1 MHKLIPLL
9 VLLATA
15 EWAQTQDNRN
25 YSQTFPIRV
34 DQQTPGTCQ
43 MWEFFIASTDG
54 HVYECWSPNKW
65 GNLITLNFP
74 RGATASLPAT
84 CNVGDPFIATDATST
99 EQLYICTSANT
110 WTQQTGS
117 GGGVS
122 SCSATG
128 ANWLSCAI
136 TTGNLNLTATTGQAS
151 HQVIGT
157 CGFTASFAPCSL
169 TSAELPLS
177 SMGTITGG
185 TWSGSVV
192 AGAYGGTGVNNGS
205 FTATLS
211 GNLTFT
217 GAFNPTFAIPSSST
231 WNFPIGGGTLALIG
245 TDINS
250 LNQVTSTHL
259 SAALPF
265 NQGGL
270 GTSTNFAAHTWFGN
284 NTGSTAAPS
293 PQQPACA
300 DLSNAA
306 NSCSTDATNASNIT
320 AGSLGYGRLPTPAA
334 GGPAGVVAVL
344 TAATGAISN
353 TATQVI
359 GYSVPSGTFA
369 TGTTYTI
376 EAWGS
381 ETTSTSPGNDTFSIE
396 IGAGSLSG
404 NTIVSNAPAAAASVS
419 GSPLWVRGTITVF
432 PSVVS
437 GALTVCAT
445 TSGALSGTCKVAIL
459 NSATITAGQ
468 SNVIELVYQ
477 SGASTSSIAFSAAK
491 ITLEKP

>member
-9 VLLATA
+9 LLLASA

-34 DQQTPGTCQ
+34 SQQTPGTCQ

-54 HVYECWSPNKW
+54 HVYECWSPNTW

-74 RGATASLPAT
+74 RGTTASLPAT

-99 EQLYICTSANT
+99 EQLYICTSADT
-110 WTQQTGS
+110 WTQQTAS
-117 GGGVS
+117 GGGGAVS

-128 ANWLSCAI
+128 ASWLTCAI
-136 TTGNLNLTATTGQAS
+136 TTGNLNLTPTTGLTS
-151 HQVIGT
+151 HQVIAT
-157 CGFTASFAPCSL
+157 CGSATSFGPCSL

-177 SMGTITGG
+177 SMGTVTG
-185 TWSGSVV
+185 
-192 AGAYGGTGVNNGS
+192 
-205 FTATLS
+205 
-211 GNLTFT
+211 
-217 GAFNPTFAIPSSST
+217 
-231 WNFPIGGGTLALIG
+231 
-245 TDINS
+245 
-250 LNQVTSTHL
+250 
-259 SAALPF
+259 
-265 NQGGL
+265 
-270 GTSTNFAAHTWFGN
+270 
-284 NTGSTAAPS
+284 
-293 PQQPACA
+293 
-300 DLSNAA
+300 
-306 NSCSTDATNASNIT
+306 
-320 AGSLGYGRLPTPAA
+320 
-334 GGPAGVVAVL
+334 
-344 TAATGAISN
+344 
-353 TATQVI
+353 
-359 GYSVPSGTFA
+359 
-369 TGTTYTI
+369 
-376 EAWGS
+376 
-381 ETTSTSPGNDTFSIE
+381 PGNDTFSIE

-468 SNVIELVYQ
+468 NNVIELVYQ